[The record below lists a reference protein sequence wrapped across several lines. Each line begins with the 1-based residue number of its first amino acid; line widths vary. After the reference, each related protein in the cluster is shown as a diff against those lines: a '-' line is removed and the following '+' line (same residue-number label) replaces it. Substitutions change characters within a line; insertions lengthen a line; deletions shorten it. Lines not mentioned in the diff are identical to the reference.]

1 MISKEEL
8 KKEVDKLPE
17 ALLEE
22 VYSLLKQVA
31 QPKKSSDDGDWG
43 KWKSN
48 LEKFSPDFMDTRQQT
63 TQQIRESFD
72 WWVFF
77 LTP

>member
-17 ALLEE
+17 TLLDE
-22 VYSLLKQVA
+22 VYSLLKQVTL
-31 QPKKSSDDGDWG
+31 PKKASDDGDWN

-63 TQQIRESFD
+63 SQQIRESFD
-72 WWVFF
+72 
-77 LTP
+77 